1 MLGMSQRA
9 TFASFSHRFSS
20 PSLLAAIVVSHTIIT
35 PHPEDT
41 GRGAQRGYLPSPS
54 VIGPIKRGEGM
65 RGPRR
70 PPTLP
75 LRRPARQRQNDF
87 SECKTGKP
95 LDFVCS
101 TVLHFCDGG
110 GRLPQQC
117 SCPHSPASCPP
128 GVSWIT
134 DGCGCCKVCA
144 RQFNQECS
152 LSQPCDHIKGLHCHL
167 VPGGEPDSGL
177 CRAEAQGRPCEFNGR
192 VYQHGEDF
200 QPSCQH
206 QCSCMDGVVGCM
218 PLCPHEVPLPDW
230 RCANPRL
237 ARSPSRCCE
246 EWVCDDDNRIVE
258 DPDEAWR
265 APPPTPRRP
274 HLNAIS
280 KELLPPVRPHTSD
293 SFLEWLSPP
302 QSHVPF
308 PFQCFPQTTDW
319 SECSTTCGM
328 GVSSRVTNS
337 NAECRLVRE
346 TRLCQVRLCDLALTP
361 SLKRG
366 KKCQR
371 TVRPREP
378 VRITFAGCS
387 TARRYRPRSCG
398 SCSDGR
404 CCVPSLAR
412 TVRLRFRCPDGESF
426 TRNVM
431 WIQRCQCG
439 GGACPSRGPAP
450 PPSISLHND
459 IHTFSH

>member
-1 MLGMSQRA
+1 M
-9 TFASFSHRFSS
+9 FSVNLKQE
-20 PSLLAAIVVSHTIIT
+20 SLLTLAALLLSM
-35 PHPEDT
+35 
-41 GRGAQRGYLPSPS
+41 S
-54 VIGPIKRGEGM
+54 VMVEGSC
-65 RGPRR
+65 PR
-70 PPTLP
+70 
-75 LRRPARQRQNDF
+75 
-87 SECKTGKP
+87 
-95 LDFVCS
+95 
-101 TVLHFCDGG
+101 
-110 GRLPQQC
+110 QC
-117 SCPHSPASCPP
+117 SCPHLPPSCPP
-128 GVSWIT
+128 GISWIT

-167 VPGGEPDSGL
+167 VPGGDPDRGL
-177 CRAEAQGRPCEFNGR
+177 CRAEAQGRPCEFNGH

-237 ARSPSRCCE
+237 ARPPGRCCE
-246 EWVCDDDNRIVE
+246 EWVCDDDNHISE
-258 DPDEAWR
+258 DPVEPWSR
-265 APPPTPRRP
+265 TPNP
-274 HLNAIS
+274 HINIIS
-280 KELLPPVRPHTSD
+280 KELQPPARPRTSTA
-293 SFLEWLSPP
+293 SFLEWLSPA
-302 QSHVPF
+302 QSHVHF
-308 PFQCFPQTTDW
+308 PSQCFPQTTNW

-346 TRLCQVRLCDLALTP
+346 TRLCQIRQCDLDMTP
-361 SLKRG
+361 SLRRG

-387 TARRYRPRSCG
+387 TTRRYRPRSCG

-404 CCVPSLAR
+404 CCTPSLVR
-412 TVRLRFRCPDGESF
+412 TVRLRFRCPDGETF

-439 GGACPSRGPAP
+439 EGTCQSHGPAP
-450 PPSISLHND
+450 PPSVSLHND